1 MKSELAPKMGI
12 HKDAPVVIGASDGVL
27 ANVGVGAISLGS
39 AAITIGTSPKDPGI
53 IDSIKLG
60 LGNTLGFLAIVLA

>member
-12 HKDAPVVIGASDGVL
+12 HKDTPVVIGASDGVL

-39 AAITIGTSPKDPGI
+39 AAITIELHQKI
-53 IDSIKLG
+53 QG
-60 LGNTLGFLAIVLA
+60 LLILLN